1 MHGPRIAV
9 TCLSMNRVVVCNV
22 KTALHQNAALVQY
35 TDTMREYI
43 ANEVYELRIARG
55 VTQEA
60 LAEALKVS
68 RQTVI
73 AIEKGKYAPSVMLAL
88 TIAKY
93 FKLPVEK
100 IFTIK
105 YEK

>member
-1 MHGPRIAV
+1 
-9 TCLSMNRVVVCNV
+9 
-22 KTALHQNAALVQY
+22 
-35 TDTMREYI
+35 MREYI
-43 ANEVYELRIARG
+43 ANDVYELRTSRG
-55 VTQEA
+55 ITQET

-73 AIEKGKYAPSVMLAL
+73 AIEKGKYTPSVMLAL